1 MYYVEGEGIL
11 LVISVRAGFVYMY
24 WITLILTYVHISD
37 VGIEETGET
46 LDAPLFSTALVFF

>member
-1 MYYVEGEGIL
+1 M
-11 LVISVRAGFVYMY
+11 ISVRAGFVYMY

-46 LDAPLFSTALVFF
+46 LDALLFSTALVLLSHREK